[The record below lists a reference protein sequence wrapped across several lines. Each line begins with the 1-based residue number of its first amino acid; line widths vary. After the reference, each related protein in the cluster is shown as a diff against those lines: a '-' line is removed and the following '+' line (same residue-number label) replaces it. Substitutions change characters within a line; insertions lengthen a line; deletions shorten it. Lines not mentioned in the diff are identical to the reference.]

1 MKKKKRSDPGRF
13 YVIARSAATRQSD
26 CCAPRNDVKGITAQI
41 KNQTNPSDK
50 SFHNQF

>member
-13 YVIARSAATRQSD
+13 YVDCEERSDAAIRLLR
-26 CCAPRNDVKGITAQI
+26 CGITAQI

-50 SFHNQF
+50 SFHNEF

>member
-26 CCAPRNDVKGITAQI
+26 CCAVAITAQI

-50 SFHNQF
+50 SFHNEF